1 MLKFWLPTLCTLTLL
16 SAATTA
22 SAADTKVYRCGD
34 TYSQVP
40 CGNDA
45 SQPKLYGTQGGN
57 ASAMEQ
63 AASCA
68 AAIAQREQQDGVEW
82 ALQDATEPVAELVPA
97 HGSQVLGYRIDV
109 VMTQTTLQGQPLH
122 TARYRC
128 AVSQDLRRVLSVQA
142 LP

>member
-1 MLKFWLPTLCTLTLL
+1 MLKSFTPLRSALL
-16 SAATTA
+16 LALAATA
-22 SAADTKVYRCGD
+22 AQAADTKVYRCGD

-57 ASAMEQ
+57 ASALEQ

-68 AAIAQREQQDGVEW
+68 AAIAQREQEEGLEW
-82 ALQDATEPVAELVPA
+82 KLLDASEPVAEVVPA
-97 HGSQVLGYRIDV
+97 HGSQVLGYRIDL
-109 VMTQTTLQGQPLH
+109 VMSQTTLQGQPLH
-122 TARYRC
+122 TARYHC
-128 AVSQDLRRVLSVQA
+128 TVSQDFRRMLSVQT

>member
-1 MLKFWLPTLCTLTLL
+1 MRKPYESLRIALL
-16 SAATTA
+16 LVGVATTA
-22 SAADTKVYRCGD
+22 HAADTKVYRCGD

-82 ALQDATEPVAELVPA
+82 ALQDAIEPVAELVPA
-97 HGSQVLGYRIDV
+97 HGSQVLGYRIDI

-128 AVSQDLRRVLSVQA
+128 AVSQDLRRVLSVQP

>member
-1 MLKFWLPTLCTLTLL
+1 MLNFWLPMLCTLTLL
-16 SAATTA
+16 SAATPA
-22 SAADTKVYRCGD
+22 NAADTKVYRCGE

-82 ALQDATEPVAELVPA
+82 ALQDATEPVAEL
-97 HGSQVLGYRIDV
+97 LGYRIDV

>member
-1 MLKFWLPTLCTLTLL
+1 MRKPFAPLRFVLPLAVAMT
-16 SAATTA
+16 AAH
-22 SAADTKVYRCGD
+22 AADTKVYRCGD

-57 ASAMEQ
+57 ASALEQ

-68 AAIAQREQQDGVEW
+68 AAIAQREQQDGLQW
-82 ALQDATEPVAELVPA
+82 TLQDATEPVAELVAA

-109 VMTQTTLQGQPLH
+109 VMSQTTLQGQPLH

-128 AVSQDLRRVLSVQA
+128 AVSQDLRRVLSLQP

>member
-1 MLKFWLPTLCTLTLL
+1 MPKPSAPLPVALL
-16 SAATTA
+16 LASVAAA
-22 SAADTKVYRCGD
+22 AQAADTKVYRCGD

-40 CGNDA
+40 CSNDA

-57 ASAMEQ
+57 ASVLEQ

-68 AAIAQREQQDGVEW
+68 AAIAQREQQDGLQW
-82 ALQDATEPVAELVPA
+82 TLQDATEPVAELVAA

-128 AVSQDLRRVLSVQA
+128 AVSQDLRRVLSLQP